1 LNSFKI
7 AYEEFQPIIKKI
19 EDLKLKFDNLE
30 VSLKENN
37 IPYTPERIKENF

>member
-7 AYEEFQPIIKKI
+7 AYNEFQPIIEKI
-19 EDLKLKFDNLE
+19 EDLILNFDDLE